1 MEETLSE
8 KRIREGGWFAYAPIR
23 RMIDAHVAGRENFS
37 HQLWALLVFEIW
49 RGTCL

>member
-23 RMIDAHVAGRENFS
+23 RMIDAHAAGRENFS